1 MMAIVASFPLVALG
15 IEPVT
20 LALALVSFFQGV
32 DYAMD
37 GAAGW

>member
-1 MMAIVASFPLVALG
+1 MAIIASFAPVALE

-20 LALALVSFFQGV
+20 LAVVSSVQGV

-37 GAAGW
+37 GAAG